1 MRQAA
6 NKTPLIDAALRM
18 TCGTLKLI
26 ATIAIT
32 NRRMARENIS
42 HTLQDNQGRNNQGG
56 QEF

>member
-18 TCGTLKLI
+18 TCGTLRLTAKI
-26 ATIAIT
+26 AST

-42 HTLQDNQGRNNQGG
+42 PKLQDNQGRNNRGI